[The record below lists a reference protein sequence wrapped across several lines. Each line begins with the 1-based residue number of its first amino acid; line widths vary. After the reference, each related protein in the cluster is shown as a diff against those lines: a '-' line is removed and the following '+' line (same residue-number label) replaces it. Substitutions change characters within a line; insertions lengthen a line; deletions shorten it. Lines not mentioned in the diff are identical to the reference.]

1 MSSRERLEFKRKM
14 FETKQARIYGKNL
27 LNEAKKQSSTEGSKS
42 DPLELAYMKDS
53 SVMTHPILDLGTAE
67 NPEPGR
73 AKDTNVSFEKKK
85 EAPVRMP
92 KSKEGAPPKPLDP
105 EKLLKSDEANVEEH
119 KKEVEEVLK
128 LKEVLVA
135 LIREELQEAKKKV
148 KTYKGKSMRL
158 GGGGRFAKMVD
169 ALVRKGY
176 SKKSAKSIAA
186 KIGRDTYGK
195 QKMAQWAAAGKKR
208 KAKKEKVEELRLT
221 FES

>member
-1 MSSRERLEFKRKM
+1 MSSRERLEYKRKM
-14 FETKQARIYGKNL
+14 FEVKQSRIYGTSL
-27 LNEAKKQSSTEGSKS
+27 LNEEKKEKKSESKE
-42 DPLELAYMKDS
+42 DKGLALAYMKDA
-53 SVMTHPILDLGTAE
+53 SVMTHPVLDLGTVE
-67 NPEPGR
+67 QPEPER
-73 AKDTNVSFEKKK
+73 AEDTNVSFEKKK
-85 EAPVRMP
+85 EAPVKMP
-92 KSKEGAPPKPLDP
+92 RSKEDAPPKPLDP
-105 EKLLKSDEANVEEH
+105 QKLLKSDEKNVEEH
-119 KKEVEEVLK
+119 QEEAEEVLK

-176 SKKSAKSIAA
+176 SKKSAKAIAA

-208 KAKKEKVEELRLT
+208 KGKKGKVEELMLNIG
-221 FES
+221 E